1 MKSKVAVDKVVFSSS
16 EINEI
21 FNEYDLPKN
30 ENVSQ
35 NSFSP
40 KREENFLYR
49 HKKFDLLEIM
59 ESDEIRSSKSESF
72 SHEDAFS
79 GIDIPVDGEELVQSN
94 DINIEEG
101 AELTAMDSPNPSP
114 SVKNVEEKEEKL
126 NVTATSNSSPSNDDD
141 EDNETDDKAWVLD
154 IDNSREKYRDTA
166 NSDIKSFPDPIR
178 IDFDYASTLPRLN
191 TVANFEDKSIV
202 AHNSNRHTSQ
212 HALPSSDYETDLDNL
227 SDKLQDSKTDKDVL
241 PAKGAPYY
249 FNTIKANF
257 RDKKV
262 VSYIPRP
269 ALRVTSRD
277 FRAEPTR
284 TNVEEERK
292 NELKRIKQEELKIC
306 NTNLGELF
314 PQKTYLYNSKPIL
327 LELLS
332 HMFSVHPMVRTRHNT
347 KASALRSVSIQQ
359 RQIRHRQALESRQRH
374 DKLHPREWQ

>member
-1 MKSKVAVDKVVFSSS
+1 MKSKVGVDNVVSSS

-30 ENVSQ
+30 EIVFQ

-79 GIDIPVDGEELVQSN
+79 GKDIPVDGVEVQSN
-94 DINIEEG
+94 TIINEEG
-101 AELTAMDSPNPSP
+101 AKLTALASSNPSP
-114 SVKNVEEKEEKL
+114 SVEEKEERL
-126 NVTATSNSSPSNDDD
+126 NATATANSSPPNDDD
-141 EDNETDDKAWVLD
+141 DDNETNDKGWVLD
-154 IDNSREKYRDTA
+154 IDNSREKCRDTA
-166 NSDIKSFPDPIR
+166 NSDNKSFPDPIR

-191 TVANFEDKSIV
+191 TAANFEDKSIV
-202 AHNSNRHTSQ
+202 THNSNRHTSE
-212 HALPSSDYETDLDNL
+212 HALPSSDYETDLDNS

-284 TNVEEERK
+284 TNVEEARK

-306 NTNLGELF
+306 NTNLGELS
-314 PQKTYLYNSKPIL
+314 PPPKTTYLHY
-327 LELLS
+327 
-332 HMFSVHPMVRTRHNT
+332 F
-347 KASALRSVSIQQ
+347 
-359 RQIRHRQALESRQRH
+359 
-374 DKLHPREWQ
+374 KLFF